1 MPEEIRPRLIEE
13 EMKESYLDYSMS
25 VIIGR
30 ALPDVRD
37 GLKPVHRR
45 ILHVMNELGLLPN
58 KAFKKSANIVGTC
71 LAKYHPH
78 GDMSVYDAIVRM
90 AQNFSL
96 RYPLVNGQGNWGS
109 IDGDSAA
116 AYRYT
121 EAKLA
126 KIAEEL
132 LVDIEKDTVDFVDN
146 FDGSTKEPLVL
157 PAKLPNLLVNGSSG
171 IAVGMATNIP
181 PHNINEVCDATV
193 ALIDNPNLEIN
204 ELIKFVKGPDFPTG
218 SLILGTNGIKEA
230 YKNGRG
236 KLIIRAKT
244 EVEDKNIIV
253 TEIPYQVNK
262 SVLVENIANLVNEK
276 VIQGITDIRD
286 ESNKKGIRIVIETK
300 GSNPEIIL
308 NQLYKHSELQTSFGI
323 ILLALVD
330 NQPKVL
336 NLKQIIEEYIKHRKD
351 VITRRTKFDLD
362 KAEKRA
368 HILEGLKIALENTD
382 SIIPLLKRS
391 KSAEDA
397 KHSLVAN
404 YQLSI
409 EQAIAIL
416 DMKLQKLTS
425 LETEKLIEEHKGLM
439 DIIKELHSILDSE
452 QRILQIIK
460 DDLIYLKNEY
470 GGERKTI
477 ILEHGEEEIETE
489 DLIKEQDLVV
499 TLTHSGYIKS
509 TPLEVYKQQK
519 RGGKGVIAAGTKE
532 EDFIE
537 ELVIANSHDYILLFT
552 NKGKVHWIKTYEVPE
567 STRYAK
573 GSAVVNLLNLD
584 KEEKISSLIP
594 VSKFREDNYLFMATK
609 NGLIKKTALSEYS
622 NPRKGGIIAINLKEN
637 DELVSVKITDGTKK
651 LILEADNGKTVR
663 FEETDVKAVGRNS
676 QGVRGI
682 LLKNANVIGLEIC
695 DSTYL
700 LTITENGFGKKTN
713 VEEYRLISRGG
724 SGVMDIKTS
733 DRNGKVAGIK
743 IVNENDDIMII
754 TKSGSL
760 IRTSV
765 SNISEVGRNTQGVR
779 IMKLENNDIVIG
791 IAKIA
796 NEENIKKDFTLGAFN

>member
-1 MPEEIRPRLIEE
+1 MPEEIKTKLIEE

-90 AQNFSL
+90 AQGFSL
-96 RYPLVNGQGNWGS
+96 RYPLINGQGNWGS

-132 LVDIEKDTVDFVDN
+132 LVDIDKETVDFTDN

-181 PHNINEVCDATV
+181 PHNINEVCDATS
-193 ALIDNPNLEIN
+193 ALIDNPDLDIN

-218 SLILGTNGIKEA
+218 SSILGTNGIKEA
-230 YKNGRG
+230 YKTGRG

-244 EVEDKNIIV
+244 EFEDKNIIV

-286 ESNKKGIRIVIETK
+286 ESNKKGIRIVIETR
-300 GSNPEIIL
+300 GNPELIL

-330 NQPKVL
+330 NQPRVL
-336 NLKQIIEEYIKHRKD
+336 NLKQIIEEYIKHRKN
-351 VITRRTKFDLD
+351 VIIRRTKFELD

-368 HILEGLKIALENTD
+368 HILEGLKIALENIDT
-382 SIIPLLKRS
+382 IIPLLKRS
-391 KSAEDA
+391 KTAEDA

-409 EQAIAIL
+409 EQSIAIL

-425 LETEKLIEEHKGLM
+425 LETEKLIEEHKNLM
-439 DIIKELHSILDSE
+439 DLIKELKSILESE

-460 DDLIYLKNEY
+460 DDLVYLKNEY
-470 GGERKTI
+470 GSERKTL
-477 ILEHGEEEIETE
+477 ILESGEEIETE
-489 DLIKEQDLVV
+489 DLIKEQDLVI
-499 TLTHSGYIKS
+499 TLTHTGYIKS
-509 TPLEVYKQQK
+509 TPLDIYKQQK

-552 NKGKVHWIKTYEVPE
+552 NKGNVHWLKTYQIPE
-567 STRYAK
+567 ATRYAK
-573 GSAVVNLLNLD
+573 GSAVVNLLNLE

-609 NGLIKKTALSEYS
+609 NGLIKKTSLSEYS

-651 LILEADNGKTVR
+651 LILEADNGKSVR
-663 FEETDVKAVGRNS
+663 FEESDVRPVGRNS

-682 LLKNANVIGLEIC
+682 SLRDSNVVGLEIC

-700 LTITENGFGKKTN
+700 LTITENGFGKRTN
-713 VEEYRLISRGG
+713 IEEYRLVSRGG
-724 SGVMDIKTS
+724 SGVMDIKVS
-733 DRNGKVAGIK
+733 ERNGKVAGIK
-743 IVNENDDIMII
+743 VVSENDDIMII

-779 IMKLENNDIVIG
+779 IMKLEENDKVIG
-791 IAKIA
+791 IAKIVS
-796 NEENIKKDFTLGAFN
+796 EENIKKDFTLGAFS